1 VTDRDEAASS
11 AALAVSARGAGPPDP
26 PAVLAERLL
35 AEFAGYGRTLVA
47 FSGGVDSS
55 VALAAAVR
63 ALGPAE
69 TAAFTAVSP
78 ALPAAELA
86 AARAF
91 CADLG
96 VTQHTRLTGE
106 LDVDGYR
113 GNGPRRCYF
122 CKSVL
127 LETAGALAAE
137 QGFAAIV
144 TGTNASDA
152 TAGFRPGIRAA
163 AERGARTPLA
173 DLGIGKGSVRAIA
186 QLWGL
191 RTWDKPAAPCLSSRV
206 AYGVPVTA
214 GRLARIERAEAAVRT
229 RLRASGRA
237 VTDLRVRDL
246 GDTVRV
252 EIDAGAVDQARGDAG
267 ILAAI
272 RSSGFGSEPV
282 DVQAFRSGSLNELL
296 PNPQR
301 WRTA

>member
-1 VTDRDEAASS
+1 M
-11 AALAVSARGAGPPDP
+11 LAG
-26 PAVLAERLL
+26 RLL
-35 AEFAGYGRTLVA
+35 AEFAGYGRSLVA

-63 ALGPAE
+63 ALGPAGV
-69 TAAFTAVSP
+69 AAFTAVSP
-78 ALPAAELA
+78 ALAGAELA

-96 VTQHTRLTGE
+96 VTHHTRLTGE

-127 LETAGALAAE
+127 LEAAGALAAE
-137 QGFAAIV
+137 QGFAAVV
-144 TGTNASDA
+144 TGTNASDVA
-152 TAGFRPGIRAA
+152 AGFRPGIRAA
-163 AERGARTPLA
+163 SERGARTPLA

-229 RLRASGRA
+229 RLRASGRS

-296 PNPQR
+296 PDPQR

>member
-1 VTDRDEAASS
+1 MTDQDEAASLD
-11 AALAVSARGAGPPDP
+11 ALAG
-26 PAVLAERLL
+26 RLL
-35 AEFAGYGRTLVA
+35 AEFAGYGRSLVA

-63 ALGPAE
+63 ALGPADV
-69 TAAFTAVSP
+69 AAFTAVSP
-78 ALPAAELA
+78 ALAAGELA
-86 AARAF
+86 AARALA
-91 CADLG
+91 ADLG
-96 VTQHTRLTGE
+96 VTHHTRLTGE
-106 LDVDGYR
+106 LEVDGYR

-137 QGFAAIV
+137 QGFATIV
-144 TGTNASDA
+144 TGTNASDV

-186 QLWGL
+186 RLWGL

-214 GRLARIERAEAAVRT
+214 GRLARIERAEDAVRT

-246 GDTVRV
+246 GNTVRI

-296 PNPQR
+296 DDPQS

>member
-1 VTDRDEAASS
+1 VTDQDEAASLD
-11 AALAVSARGAGPPDP
+11 ALAG
-26 PAVLAERLL
+26 RLL
-35 AEFAGYGRTLVA
+35 AEFAGYGRSLVA

-63 ALGPAE
+63 ALGPADV
-69 TAAFTAVSP
+69 AAFTAVSP
-78 ALPAAELA
+78 ALAAGELA
-86 AARAF
+86 AARALA
-91 CADLG
+91 ADLC
-96 VTQHTRLTGE
+96 VTHHTRLTGE
-106 LDVDGYR
+106 LEVDGYR

-137 QGFAAIV
+137 QGFATIV
-144 TGTNASDA
+144 TGTNASDV

-186 QLWGL
+186 RLWGL

-214 GRLARIERAEAAVRT
+214 GRLARIERAEDAVRT

-246 GDTVRV
+246 GDTVRI

-296 PNPQR
+296 DDPQS

>member
-1 VTDRDEAASS
+1 MTDQDEAASLD
-11 AALAVSARGAGPPDP
+11 ALAG
-26 PAVLAERLL
+26 RLL
-35 AEFAGYGRTLVA
+35 AEFAGYGRSLVA

-63 ALGPAE
+63 ALGPADV
-69 TAAFTAVSP
+69 AAFTAVSP
-78 ALPAAELA
+78 ALAAGELA
-86 AARAF
+86 AARALA
-91 CADLG
+91 ADLG
-96 VTQHTRLTGE
+96 VTHHTRLTGE
-106 LDVDGYR
+106 LEVDGYR

-137 QGFAAIV
+137 QGFATIV
-144 TGTNASDA
+144 TGTNASDV

-186 QLWGL
+186 RLWGL

-214 GRLARIERAEAAVRT
+214 GLARIERAEDAVRT

-246 GDTVRV
+246 GNTVRI

-296 PNPQR
+296 DDPQS